1 MWVHSPPSADTT
13 TPAVPARQR
22 PPASA
27 FINALISGRLPWKAY
42 ADLLAQQFFVHES
55 LAQAAEDMAGDP
67 VAGAF
72 ILPAPARLPALAAD
86 LRFLRGP
93 GWPAQIAASSATT
106 TYCTRL
112 RDTAF
117 HDPTG
122 FAAHYVTR
130 HLDDLR
136 AARQLGPAV
145 AAAYGLDCM
154 GRRFYAYDEDLHL
167 RYAGLIDGHL
177 QRPGD
182 EAMFSAEAGY
192 ARRLH
197 AAVLDELGRKWA

>member
-1 MWVHSPPSADTT
+1 MWVHTTPTAET
-13 TPAVPARQR
+13 TPAVPARQQR
-22 PPASA
+22 PA
-27 FINALISGRLPWKAY
+27 FAYVNALISGRLPWKAY

-72 ILPAPARLPALAAD
+72 VLPAQARLPALAAD

-93 GWPAQIAASSATT
+93 GWAAQIAASSPTT

-117 HDPTG
+117 HHPAG

-130 HLDDLR
+130 HLDDLM
-136 AARQLGPAV
+136 AARRLGPAV
-145 AAAYGLDCM
+145 GAAYGLDDA
-154 GRRFYAYDEDLHL
+154 GRRFYAYDEDLCL
-167 RYAGLIDGHL
+167 RYAGLIDGAFR
-177 QRPGD
+177 RPAD
-182 EAMFSAEAGY
+182 EATFSAEAGY

-197 AAVLDELGRKWA
+197 TAVLDDLGRKWA